1 MSSALIFHL
10 PAVTGT
16 LKLPLVSVKVI
27 ASRPSE
33 DIAGIITPGN
43 PMLEL
48 LASTTL
54 PEMLAVALVSVRLV
68 VMVWLA
74 ASVSTGAVVILAT

>member
-1 MSSALIFHL
+1 M

-27 ASRPSE
+27 TSRPSE

-54 PEMLAVALVSVRLV
+54 PEMLAEVALVSVRLV

-74 ASVSTGAVVILAT
+74 ASVSTGAVAILAA